1 MPLSEDEQR
10 ILSEIETQLRASD
23 PDLAHQ
29 VGSTTVYTESLR
41 KLRWGIV
48 AFIAG
53 LVLAI
58 VLLSVNFVL
67 AFVVGFLG
75 MVASALFIERNARRL
90 GRAGINEATQ
100 AMRGGSSAS
109 YFDRAGQKARD
120 RMRRNDESADAALT
134 LAPSRSARDGS
145 IRARSRE
152 SDQFQRELS
161 ADEAPQLL
169 GSGGRPSDPVP
180 HLVGDLLGVAALLLG
195 RIGPDRIDGSS
206 RRRPASRTSRFR

>member
-1 MPLSEDEQR
+1 MGKHGLMQTSKLTRSPYPSPLSAPSRPDRFEIIVLELLEQ

-29 VGSTTVYTESLR
+29 VGSTTVYTDSLR

-53 LVLAI
+53 LVLAV

-100 AMRGGSSAS
+100 AMRGGSLRA

-120 RMRRNDESADAALT
+120 RMRRND
-134 LAPSRSARDGS
+134 
-145 IRARSRE
+145 
-152 SDQFQRELS
+152 
-161 ADEAPQLL
+161 DE
-169 GSGGRPSDPVP
+169 R
-180 HLVGDLLGVAALLLG
+180 
-195 RIGPDRIDGSS
+195 
-206 RRRPASRTSRFR
+206 